1 MRQKLYQDNHPDIA
15 QSLNNIG
22 NAYYDLKDYD
32 NALKYSKQTLDI
44 RQMFFIGDHPDVL
57 RSLNNV

>member
-32 NALKYSKQTLDI
+32 NAFKIFQTNS
-44 RQMFFIGDHPDVL
+44 RY
-57 RSLNNV
+57 